1 MRQFAIALWTILF
14 TAALFGAESMPLVQS
29 TFGVMAGAFGAGLLL
44 TFTPCVLPMVPIVS
58 SIIAGQG
65 ENLTKLR
72 AFWLSLAY
80 VLGTAATYTVM
91 GVLAGATGE
100 QLQSYFQN
108 VWAIGAMSL
117 VFVLMALAMF
127 GLYTIQLPAFLQS
140 RLDAQSRKLKGGSL
154 VMVFALGAVS
164 ALILGA
170 CVSPVLISF
179 LSVAI
184 ATQDAALGALTMFSL
199 ALGMGVPLIV
209 VGVGAGSLIPK
220 AGGWMENVKHFFGVL
235 LLAVAIYLFNE
246 LNLVSELLVWGI
258 FAIAVA
264 VYLHA
269 LEPLPQP
276 ASGFAYAKKVL
287 GIVLLVWGVML
298 LAGAAKGAEDMWQP
312 LKSEPVM
319 IAGERGMPQTL
330 PFELVSDMNAFE
342 AAQQKAKKAG
352 KLLVVYFYS
361 DTCSVCKKM
370 KATTLKDLRVRK
382 ILNEK
387 FVAVRVNITNHSDE
401 KSMAIKRRFK
411 VFGTPTILF
420 FDSHGERLKDETIYG
435 YVSPEEFYD
444 LLDILAE

>member
-1 MRQFAIALWTILF
+1 MRQFAIVLWTICF
-14 TAALFGAESMPLVQS
+14 TAALFGADATPMTQS
-29 TFGVMAGAFGAGLLL
+29 IFGVMAGAFGAGLLL

-58 SIIAGQG
+58 GIIAGQG

-72 AFWLSLAY
+72 AFRLSLAY

-91 GVLAGATGE
+91 GALAGATGE

-108 VWAIGAMSL
+108 VWAIGAMSII
-117 VFVLMALAMF
+117 FVLMALAMF
-127 GLYTIQLPAFLQS
+127 GVYTIQLPAFLQS
-140 RLDAQSRKLKGGSL
+140 KLDVESRKLKGSSF

-184 ATQDAALGALTMFSL
+184 ATQDAGLGALTMFSL

-209 VGVGAGSLIPK
+209 AGVGAGSLIPK
-220 AGGWMENVKHFFGVL
+220 AGGWTNSVKHFFGVL

-258 FAIAVA
+258 FAIALGI
-264 VYLHA
+264 YLNA

-276 ASGFAYAKKVL
+276 ASGTAYLRKVL
-287 GIVLLVWGVML
+287 GVVLLVWGVIL
-298 LAGAAKGAEDMWQP
+298 LVGAAKGAEDMWQP
-312 LKSEPVM
+312 LKGEPVVV
-319 IAGERGMPQTL
+319 AGGRSVPQTL
-330 PFELVSDMNAFE
+330 PFELVSDISAFK
-342 AAQQKAKKAG
+342 AAEKKAQKMG
-352 KLLVVYFYS
+352 RPLVVYFYS

-370 KATTLKDLRVRK
+370 KATTLKDWRVRK

-387 FVAVRVNITNHSDE
+387 FVAVRVNITNHSDA
-401 KSMAIKRRFK
+401 KSMVLKRRFK

-420 FDSHGERLKDETIYG
+420 FDSHGERLKGDTIYG

-444 LLDILAE
+444 MLDILAE

>member
-1 MRQFAIALWTILF
+1 MRQFAIVFLTVLF
-14 TAALFGAESMPLVQS
+14 TSVLFGAEATPLIQN
-29 TFGVMAGAFGAGLLL
+29 TFGVMASAFGAGLLL

-65 ENLTKLR
+65 ESLTKLR

-80 VLGTAATYTVM
+80 VMGTAVTYTMM
-91 GVLAGATGE
+91 GALAGATGE

-108 VWAIGAMSL
+108 VWFIGAMSL

-127 GLYTIQLPAFLQS
+127 DVYTIQLPALLQS
-140 RLDAQSRKLKGGSL
+140 KLDAESRKFKGGSF

-170 CVSPVLISF
+170 CVSPVLLSF
-179 LSVAI
+179 LSVSI
-184 ATQDAALGALTMFSL
+184 ATQDAGLGALTMFSL
-199 ALGMGVPLIV
+199 ALGMGVPLIA

-220 AGGWMENVKHFFGVL
+220 AGSWMDSIKHFFGIL

-246 LNLVSELLVWGI
+246 LNLFSELLSWGL
-258 FAIAVA
+258 FALALG
-264 VYLHA
+264 VYLNA
-269 LEPLPQP
+269 LEPLSKPV
-276 ASGFAYAKKVL
+276 SGIAYLRKAL
-287 GIVLLVWGVML
+287 GVALLIWGIILLV
-298 LAGAAKGAEDMWQP
+298 GAAKGVKDMWQP
-312 LKSEPVM
+312 LKSEPVVV
-319 IAGERGMPQTL
+319 AGKSSVPQTL
-330 PFELVSDMNAFE
+330 PFAHVSNMNAFNAMQE
-342 AAQQKAKKAG
+342 RAQKMG
-352 KLLVVYFYS
+352 KPLVVYFYS
-361 DTCSVCKKM
+361 DTCGVCKKM
-370 KATTLKDLRVRK
+370 KVTTLKDLRVRK

-401 KSMAIKRRFK
+401 NSMAIKRRFK

-420 FDSHGERLKDETIYG
+420 VDSHGERLKDETVYG

>member
-1 MRQFAIALWTILF
+1 MRQFAIVLWTIFF
-14 TAALFGAESMPLVQS
+14 TAALFGAESAPLAQS
-29 TFGVMAGAFGAGLLL
+29 TFGVISGAFGAGLLL

-91 GVLAGATGE
+91 GALAGVTGE

-140 RLDAQSRKLKGGSL
+140 RLDAQSRKLKGGSF
-154 VMVFALGAVS
+154 VMVFVLGAVS

-184 ATQDAALGALTMFSL
+184 ATQDAGLGALTMFSL

-209 VGVGAGSLIPK
+209 VGVGAGNLIPK
-220 AGGWMENVKHFFGVL
+220 AGGWMESVKHFFGVL

-246 LNLVSELLVWGI
+246 LNLVSELLTWGL
-258 FAIAVA
+258 FAIALG
-264 VYLHA
+264 VYLDA
-269 LEPLPQP
+269 LEALPQP
-276 ASGFAYAKKVL
+276 AGGFAYLRKAF
-287 GIVLLVWGVML
+287 GIVLLVWGVIL

-312 LKSEPVM
+312 LKAEPVVV
-319 IAGERGMPQTL
+319 ASERSIPQTL
-330 PFELVSDMNAFE
+330 PFELVSDMSAFK
-342 AAQQKAKKAG
+342 AAQERAQKEG
-352 KLLVVYFYS
+352 KPLVAYFYS
-361 DTCSVCKKM
+361 DTCGVCKKM
-370 KATTLKDLRVRK
+370 KTTTLKDLRVRK

-420 FDSHGERLKDETIYG
+420 FGSHGELLKDETVYG
-435 YVSPEEFYD
+435 YQSPGEFYD

>member
-1 MRQFAIALWTILF
+1 M
-14 TAALFGAESMPLVQS
+14 GA
-29 TFGVMAGAFGAGLLL
+29 
-44 TFTPCVLPMVPIVS
+44 
-58 SIIAGQG
+58 
-65 ENLTKLR
+65 
-72 AFWLSLAY
+72 
-80 VLGTAATYTVM
+80 
-91 GVLAGATGE
+91 LAGATGE

-108 VWAIGAMSL
+108 VWAIGVMSL

-127 GLYTIQLPAFLQS
+127 GVYTIQLPAFLQS
-140 RLDAQSRKLKGGSL
+140 RLDAESRKLKGGSF

-184 ATQDAALGALTMFSL
+184 ATQDAGLGALTMFSL

-220 AGGWMENVKHFFGVL
+220 AGGWMDSVKHLFGVL
-235 LLAVAIYLFNE
+235 LLAVALYLFNE
-246 LNLVSELLVWGI
+246 LNILSELLTWGL

-264 VYLHA
+264 VYLDA

-276 ASGFAYAKKVL
+276 ASGFAYVKKAL
-287 GIVLLVWGVML
+287 GVALLVWGVIL
-298 LAGAAKGAEDMWQP
+298 LVGAAKGVEDMWQP
-312 LKSEPVM
+312 LKSEPV
-319 IAGERGMPQTL
+319 IVAGGSGVPHTL
-330 PFELVSDMNAFE
+330 PFELVSDISAFE
-342 AAQQKAKKAG
+342 AAQRKAQRAG
-352 KLLVVYFYS
+352 KPLVAYFYS
-361 DTCSVCKKM
+361 DTCGVCKKM
-370 KATTLKDLRVRK
+370 KATTLKDPRVQK
-382 ILNEK
+382 ILREK

-420 FDSHGERLKDETIYG
+420 FDTHGERLKDETIYG
-435 YVSPEEFYD
+435 YVSPEEFFD

>member
-1 MRQFAIALWTILF
+1 MRHFAITLWILF
-14 TAALFGAESMPLVQS
+14 LTTALFGTDTAPLTQS
-29 TFGVMAGAFGAGLLL
+29 TIGVMAGAFGAGLLL

-91 GVLAGATGE
+91 GALAGATGE

-127 GLYTIQLPAFLQS
+127 GVYTIQLPAFLQS
-140 RLDAQSRKLKGGSL
+140 RLDAQSRKLKGGSF

-184 ATQDAALGALTMFSL
+184 ATQDAGLGALTMFSL

-220 AGGWMENVKHFFGVL
+220 AGGWMDSVKHFFGVL

-246 LNLVSELLVWGI
+246 LNLVSELLTWGL
-258 FAIAVA
+258 FAIAIG
-264 VYLHA
+264 VYLDA

-276 ASGFAYAKKVL
+276 VSGFTYVKKAL
-287 GIVLLVWGVML
+287 GVVLLVWGVIL

-312 LKSEPVM
+312 LKSEPVVV
-319 IAGERGMPQTL
+319 ASERGVPQTL

-342 AAQQKAKKAG
+342 AAQQKAQKAG
-352 KLLVVYFYS
+352 KPLVVYFYS

-370 KATTLKDLRVRK
+370 KATTLKDWRVKK